1 MSEIIVSEQ
10 RKKAV
15 ELNQKIIVSAE
26 LAQKNLWDMCI
37 SLKSMRDDKLY
48 KELGY
53 SNFENYCENAVG
65 IKRRQAYKYISI
77 SEKVSSN
84 FVHSS
89 GQIGVQKLS
98 LLATI
103 SEQEQQKV
111 AERVD
116 LKDTTV
122 KELKA
127 EIDRLKEDKNRKQ
140 QELSKAMYE
149 CDDLRYQN
157 AKLKNEKSRLESEM
171 NTEKNKNSELNA
183 KVVELENRPIE
194 VAVQEDKEAKEL
206 VKQLGKQLSEADQKY
221 TNDLE
226 IQRKKYQQ
234 LINNEQEKS
243 EKLQKQLE
251 ELQSTSQETVV
262 DTKAIFKAYYSN
274 AIGAFNSMLDFIN
287 TAKDNKD
294 FFVTKTKQLIDV
306 FSQKLGG
313 QNNERI
319 SKN

>member
-26 LAQKNLWDMCI
+26 LAQKNLWDMCV
-37 SLKSMRDDKLY
+37 SLKTMRDDKLY

-53 SNFENYCENAVG
+53 SNFEDYCENEVG
-65 IKRRQAYKYISI
+65 IKRSQAYKYISI

-89 GQIGVQKLS
+89 AQIGVKKLA

-103 SEQEQQKV
+103 SEQEQSEI

-116 LKDTTV
+116 LEDTTV
-122 KELKA
+122 KGLKA
-127 EIDRLKEDKNRKQ
+127 EIERLKSEKQ
-140 QELSKAMYE
+140 QEK
-149 CDDLRYQN
+149 Q
-157 AKLKNEKSRLESEM
+157 
-171 NTEKNKNSELNA
+171 NTEKERKA
-183 KVVELENRPIE
+183 KEKLSDKLDDMAEHIRELENRPVE

-221 TNDLE
+221 ANDLE

-234 LINNEQEKS
+234 LINNEQKKS

-251 ELQSTSQETVV
+251 ELQNSSQETVV

-274 AIGAFNSMLDFIN
+274 AIGAFNSMLDFID

-313 QNNERI
+313 QINE
-319 SKN
+319 